1 MIRIF
6 LEPESK
12 KKTTTNQQFTIK
24 FTSKIINKISNS
36 YSIRRKI
43 NF

>member
-12 KKTTTNQQFTIK
+12 KKTTNQQFTIN